1 MTYIQKL
8 LDEIG
13 LGGGRVRMY
22 NLSSAQ
28 AQRFA
33 EICAEMTEAVRALG
47 PNPLRVRGS
56 QRGARPEEIRQGGEV
71 TP

>member
-1 MTYIQKL
+1 
-8 LDEIG
+8 
-13 LGGGRVRMY
+13 MY
-22 NLSSAQ
+22 SLSSAQ

-47 PNPLRVRGS
+47 PNPLWVWGP
-56 QRGARPEEIRQGGEV
+56 QWGARPEEVWLVGEV

>member
-1 MTYIQKL
+1 
-8 LDEIG
+8 
-13 LGGGRVRMY
+13 MY

-47 PNPLRVRGS
+47 PSPLRVR
-56 QRGARPEEIRQGGEV
+56 QPERDARPEEARPGGEV
-71 TP
+71 AP